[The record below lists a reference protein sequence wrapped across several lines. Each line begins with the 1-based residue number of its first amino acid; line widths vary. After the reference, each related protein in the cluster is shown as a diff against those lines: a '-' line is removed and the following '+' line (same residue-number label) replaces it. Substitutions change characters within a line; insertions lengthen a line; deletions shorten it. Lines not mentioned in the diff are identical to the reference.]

1 MRHPLN
7 APAFTLTV
15 LFSLFFL
22 LIVGGCSSSGA
33 GSEDLQTQM
42 SGQWMR
48 DKGDTVVIDLTEKAP
63 SLTVD
68 GHVYSAVIEKVDKMS
83 NTVEVKVETESG
95 EAQNWFIHQV
105 WDDNGSSFKLQLR
118 RNGTTDVLRPVG
130 QS

>member
-7 APAFTLTV
+7 APIFTLSV
-15 LFSLFFL
+15 LLPVFFL
-22 LIVGGCSSSGA
+22 LIVSGCSSSGA
-33 GSEDLQTQM
+33 NSEDLQTQL
-42 SGQWMR
+42 SGQWKR
-48 DKGDTVVIDLTEKAP
+48 DQGDTVVIDLTKDAP

-118 RNGTTDVLRPVG
+118 RNGTTDTLRPVG
-130 QS
+130 

>member
-7 APAFTLTV
+7 APVFTLSV
-15 LFSLFFL
+15 LLPVFFL
-22 LIVGGCSSSGA
+22 LIVSGCSSSGA
-33 GSEDLQTQM
+33 NSEDLQTQL
-42 SGQWMR
+42 SGQWKR
-48 DKGDTVVIDLTEKAP
+48 DQGDTVVIDLTKDAP

-118 RNGTTDVLRPVG
+118 RNGTTDTLRPVG
-130 QS
+130 